1 MIKRHYRTLL
11 YSALI
16 LIALIPGGG
25 QDRNDLEDLSLLFL
39 YGMDLDPN
47 NRPIF
52 YLDTPVFHK
61 EAEEKT
67 EKHRLAAESARASRV
82 RFDQLT
88 VGNVSGGKLQVLL
101 LGKRL
106 LETPDWFPMLDVFYR
121 DPKNSVN
128 AIVVAVDGDMS
139 EVVNLKPADKPRLSL
154 YLVKKINTVEKRNIT
169 TRTTLQQLHRQMY
182 EKGMTPSVTIIRK
195 KGDQIEISG
204 MALMEENGKYTTTL
218 KPEEW
223 GLVRILQNKAQ
234 KGVNLSVEIPSGQ
247 REDTPGSVKI
257 SFMAEPSSK
266 IKVEHSEDRFRYRIT
281 LKLPVYLREVT
292 GEMDLDSE
300 SNELEAQIKKQ
311 LEKKFQAVVQK
322 MQSHKVD
329 PAGFGLYARAY
340 QYKKWKQVEN
350 EWGEAWA
357 KAEVQ
362 WDIQVN
368 IKAVG
373 PVK

>member
-292 GEMDLDSE
+292 GEMNLDSE

-357 KAEVQ
+357 KADVQ